1 MSSSTGQ
8 GLAAG
13 SAAPTTGH
21 PILSKLNFVKIIG
34 TGTFARVYLVRNGT
48 NQKFE
53 AVKVL
58 SISDVIRMKQID
70 HVKNERSIL
79 NEVMHPFLINLR
91 WHAKDEANLYLGFP
105 YICGG
110 ELFSYLRSS
119 GRFAPN
125 AAQFYAA
132 EIVSALSYLHSLSIV
147 YRDLKV
153 NKNHSSD
160 FNSRIQLCLSIN
172 KTNVSL
178 EIMLTNPTKNSW
190 SIFLLLSPCLFHVE
204 DGKILIRR
212 CSVTI

>member
-1 MSSSTGQ
+1 MSTGSSRNPTVVPNVGGSSS
-8 GLAAG
+8 
-13 SAAPTTGH
+13 SDH
-21 PILSKLNFVKIIG
+21 PILSKVNFVKIIG
-34 TGTFARVYLVRNGT
+34 TGTFARVYLVRNGA

-58 SISDVIRMKQID
+58 SISDVVRMKQIE

-91 WHAKDEANLYLGFP
+91 WHTKDETNLYLGFP

-119 GRFAPN
+119 GRFAAN

-153 NKNHSSD
+153 GH
-160 FNSRIQLCLSIN
+160 F
-172 KTNVSL
+172 
-178 EIMLTNPTKNSW
+178 
-190 SIFLLLSPCLFHVE
+190 
-204 DGKILIRR
+204 ILIATPLDMEVMIFVKSKFKIKRT
-212 CSVTI
+212 VLIVM